1 MQIRQWVK
9 SWNAHLGVRAT
20 PKTLVDAITRK
31 GLAEATALKDQI
43 KREFQLLELS
53 SIKLS
58 VFLSAEWTVDWIAIM
73 QSPYDSNHP

>member
-9 SWNAHLGVRAT
+9 SWNAHLGEKAT

-43 KREFQLLELS
+43 KREFQLHS
-53 SIKLS
+53 
-58 VFLSAEWTVDWIAIM
+58 
-73 QSPYDSNHP
+73 